1 MQIILII
8 LLTVLKSEI
17 YSEAERGGIIMKY
30 KIGGRLRKYREAQG
44 LNQKEFA
51 ERIGVGNGRVS
62 NWEQGINRPDV
73 DLLAKICEV
82 LNVSPSELLDIRL
95 SPDDLNVHERAVI
108 NQYRKK
114 PGLQEAVDILLGVEA
129 DNGE

>member
-1 MQIILII
+1 
-8 LLTVLKSEI
+8 
-17 YSEAERGGIIMKY
+17 MKY

-51 ERIGVGNGRVS
+51 EKIGVGHGRVS

-108 NQYRKK
+108 TQYRKK
-114 PGLQEAVDILLGVEA
+114 PGLQEAVDILLGIGS
-129 DNGE
+129 NSGE